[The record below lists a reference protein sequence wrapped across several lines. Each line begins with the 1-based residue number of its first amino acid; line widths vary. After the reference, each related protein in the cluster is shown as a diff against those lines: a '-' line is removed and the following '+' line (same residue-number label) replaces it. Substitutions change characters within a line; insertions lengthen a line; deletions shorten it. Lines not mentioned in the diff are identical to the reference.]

1 MIGAD
6 EADTSHSRRE
16 PWAQTK
22 GRVVSCR
29 ATVFAEIR
37 WLLAIGLFLFVA
49 LCAVREFAG
58 VSTFAFS
65 SLSGDSRV
73 WRLSLARVR
82 VLLGPHR
89 CDCDSTVVLM
99 LARKRAPTCRFVGEV
114 RRTSANLTKRR
125 TRSERHGHEGMDDL
139 RVVVRFLRS
148 DDPNELRAGTRRSSS
163 HRTWSN
169 EPGSRRRALVSE
181 ATIKSTSAGSSASAT
196 EPQLSSSPMTNDSS
210 STRPDNQRF
219 RKPLV

>member
-114 RRTSANLTKRR
+114 RRTSVNLTKRR

-139 RVVVRFLRS
+139 RVVVLLTGKPPTSSRQRS
-148 DDPNELRAGTRRSSS
+148 HHQIHLSWN
-163 HRTWSN
+163 
-169 EPGSRRRALVSE
+169 
-181 ATIKSTSAGSSASAT
+181 SASAT
-196 EPQLSSSPMTNDSS
+196 GPQLSSSPTTNDSS
-210 STRPDNQRF
+210 STRPDDQRF